1 MLKNFKM
8 WEWSQ
13 KQIICIILNF
23 GQDTFKGRKL
33 LELGHINLMCKIA
46 VEEKN
51 ILKI

>member
-1 MLKNFKM
+1 MRIESEQALR
-8 WEWSQ
+8 
-13 KQIICIILNF
+13 KQVIHTIFNF

-33 LELGHINLMCKIA
+33 LELGQVNLMCKIA